1 MKELMERRENINV
14 AEIVDKIEA
23 QTKKEQSKLSEVSE
37 LMQKKEFDLMQIE
50 NENEDCRI
58 LPDIQKQNVL

>member
-1 MKELMERRENINV
+1 MERRENINV

-37 LMQKKEFDLMQIE
+37 LIQKKEFDLM
-50 NENEDCRI
+50 
-58 LPDIQKQNVL
+58 